1 MTTFILMKEYM
12 PTRLT
17 NITQGRNS
25 NHMQFEIGSIIEGK
39 VSGLT
44 NFGAFISLPGGA
56 TGMVH
61 ISEVSNTYVKDIH
74 EHLTEGQ
81 NVKVKV
87 LSISP
92 EGKISLSIKQTET
105 QPSVQSAPTQRSRR
119 TQSKPN
125 VWQGQTQSSSNEPSS
140 FEDMMAKF
148 KQVSDDKFS
157 DLRRSNDSRYSQP
170 SRRGNRK

>member
-1 MTTFILMKEYM
+1 
-12 PTRLT
+12 
-17 NITQGRNS
+17 
-25 NHMQFEIGSIIEGK
+25 MQFEIGSIIEGK

-74 EHLTEGQ
+74 EHLKEGQ
-81 NVKVKV
+81 DVKVKV

-92 EGKISLSIKQTET
+92 EGKISLSIKQTEA
-105 QPSVQSAPTQRSRR
+105 QPAAPAAPPQRPRRPQSR
-119 TQSKPN
+119 PN
-125 VWQGQTQSSSNEPSS
+125 VWQGQPQNSSNEPAS

-157 DLRRSNDSRYSQP
+157 DLRRSNDSRYSQT

>member
-1 MTTFILMKEYM
+1 
-12 PTRLT
+12 
-17 NITQGRNS
+17 
-25 NHMQFEIGSIIEGK
+25 MQSLVGEIYEGK
-39 VSGLT
+39 VTGLT
-44 NFGAFISLPGGA
+44 TFGAFVKMSNGE

-61 ISEVSNTYVKDIH
+61 ISEVAAVYVKDIN

-81 NVKVKV
+81 DVKVKV

-92 EGKISLSIKQTET
+92 EGKISLSIKQTEA
-105 QPSVQSAPTQRSRR
+105 QPASTAIPPQRPRR
-119 TQSKPN
+119 PQTKPN
-125 VWQGQTQSSSNEPSS
+125 VWQGQPQNSSSEPTS

-157 DLRRSNDSRYSQP
+157 DLRRSNDSRYSQT

>member
-1 MTTFILMKEYM
+1 
-12 PTRLT
+12 
-17 NITQGRNS
+17 
-25 NHMQFEIGSIIEGK
+25 MQFEIGSIIEGK

-74 EHLTEGQ
+74 EHLKEGQ
-81 NVKVKV
+81 DAKVKV
-87 LSISP
+87 LSISA
-92 EGKISLSIKQTET
+92 EGKISLSIKQTEA
-105 QPSVQSAPTQRSRR
+105 QPVAAPSAPPQRPRRPQSR
-119 TQSKPN
+119 PN
-125 VWQGQTQSSSNEPSS
+125 VWQGQPQSSSNEPAS

-170 SRRGNRK
+170 SRRGTRK

>member
-1 MTTFILMKEYM
+1 
-12 PTRLT
+12 
-17 NITQGRNS
+17 
-25 NHMQFEIGSIIEGK
+25 MQFEIGSIIDGK

-74 EHLTEGQ
+74 DYLTDGQ
-81 NVKVKV
+81 DVKVKV

-92 EGKISLSIKQTET
+92 EGKISLSIKQTEA
-105 QPSVQSAPTQRSRR
+105 QPVAAAPAPKPRR
-119 TQSKPN
+119 PVSKPN
-125 VWQGQTQSSSNEPSS
+125 VWQGQQQASSSEPAS

-170 SRRGNRK
+170 TRRGRK

>member
-1 MTTFILMKEYM
+1 
-12 PTRLT
+12 
-17 NITQGRNS
+17 
-25 NHMQFEIGSIIEGK
+25 MQFEIGSIIEGK

-74 EHLTEGQ
+74 EHLNEGQ
-81 NVKVKV
+81 DVKVKV
-87 LSISP
+87 LAISP
-92 EGKISLSIKQTET
+92 EGKISLSIKQTEA
-105 QPSVQSAPTQRSRR
+105 QPVAASTTPPQRPRRPQSR
-119 TQSKPN
+119 PN
-125 VWQGQTQSSSNEPSS
+125 VWQGQPQSSSSEPAS

>member
-1 MTTFILMKEYM
+1 
-12 PTRLT
+12 
-17 NITQGRNS
+17 
-25 NHMQFEIGSIIEGK
+25 MQFEIGSIIEGK
-39 VSGLT
+39 ISGLT

-61 ISEVSNTYVKDIH
+61 ISEVSNTYVKDIY
-74 EHLTEGQ
+74 EHLKEGQ
-81 NVKVKV
+81 DVKVKV

-92 EGKISLSIKQTET
+92 EGKISLSIKQTEA
-105 QPSVQSAPTQRSRR
+105 QPASTAIPPQRPRR
-119 TQSKPN
+119 PQTKPN
-125 VWQGQTQSSSNEPSS
+125 VWQGQPQNSSSEPTS

-157 DLRRSNDSRYSQP
+157 DLRRSNDSRYSQT

>member
-1 MTTFILMKEYM
+1 
-12 PTRLT
+12 
-17 NITQGRNS
+17 
-25 NHMQFEIGSIIEGK
+25 MQFEIGSIIEGK

-44 NFGAFISLPGGA
+44 NFGAFITLPGGA

-74 EHLTEGQ
+74 DHLKDGQ
-81 NVKVKV
+81 DVKVKV

-92 EGKISLSIKQTET
+92 EGKISLSIKQTEA
-105 QPSVQSAPTQRSRR
+105 QPQQSAPSSASMRPRR
-119 TQSKPN
+119 PQSKPN
-125 VWQGQTQSSSNEPSS
+125 VWQGQSQSSSEPAS

-170 SRRGNRK
+170 SRRGTRK

>member
-1 MTTFILMKEYM
+1 
-12 PTRLT
+12 
-17 NITQGRNS
+17 
-25 NHMQFEIGSIIEGK
+25 MQFEIGSIIEGK
-39 VSGLT
+39 ISGLT
-44 NFGAFISLPGGA
+44 NFGAFVSLPGGA

-74 EHLTEGQ
+74 DYLSDGQ
-81 NVKVKV
+81 DVKVKV

-92 EGKISLSIKQTET
+92 EGKISLSIKQTEA
-105 QPSVQSAPTQRSRR
+105 QPAPSAPKPRKPQG
-119 TQSKPN
+119 KPN
-125 VWQGQTQSSSNEPSS
+125 VWQGQPQNTNSEPAS

-170 SRRGNRK
+170 TRRGRK

>member
-1 MTTFILMKEYM
+1 
-12 PTRLT
+12 
-17 NITQGRNS
+17 
-25 NHMQFEIGSIIEGK
+25 MQFEIGTVIEGK

-74 EHLTEGQ
+74 DYLTDGQ
-81 NVKVKV
+81 DVKVKV

-92 EGKISLSIKQTET
+92 EGKISLSIKQTE
-105 QPSVQSAPTQRSRR
+105 VVAAPAAPAPRAPRR
-119 TQSKPN
+119 PQGRPN
-125 VWQGQTQSSSNEPSS
+125 VWQGQQQSSSSEPAS

-157 DLRRSNDSRYSQP
+157 DLRRSNDSRYSQT
-170 SRRGNRK
+170 SRRGGKK

>member
-1 MTTFILMKEYM
+1 
-12 PTRLT
+12 
-17 NITQGRNS
+17 
-25 NHMQFEIGSIIEGK
+25 MQFEIGSIIEGK

-74 EHLTEGQ
+74 EYLSDGQ
-81 NVKVKV
+81 DVKVKV
-87 LSISP
+87 LAVSP
-92 EGKISLSIKQTET
+92 EGKISLSIKQTEA
-105 QPSVQSAPTQRSRR
+105 QPAVSAPAPKPRKPQY
-119 TQSKPN
+119 KPN
-125 VWQGQTQSSSNEPSS
+125 VWQGQQQSSSEPAS

-170 SRRGNRK
+170 TRRGRK